1 MSIDPYKTNISQ
13 KPIIDSQKGLID
25 KCKNCKD
32 LELEKETVNIFCNLI
47 DPTGKKSI
55 NKCIEDLKKILEDYE
70 ILLDLYKIT
79 IKFIEQQEKGRPK
92 INLDTKYI
100 KYLRDIKKMTFEEIA
115 KKYNVSRNTIR
126 NRYYNN

>member
-32 LELEKETVNIFCNLI
+32 LELEKETVNIFCDLI
-47 DPTGKKSI
+47 DPTGKKSVDDCV
-55 NKCIEDLKKILEDYE
+55 KDLKKILKQNE
-70 ILLDLYKIT
+70 LLIEHYKKT
-79 IKFIEQQEKGRPK
+79 KKFIEQQSSGRPK